1 MIDCFGFRRTNKKI
15 WCSALTKM
23 DCDGCN
29 FYKSHDE
36 KRRDDER
43 TALRIVQLGC
53 ETGSYPLKFKE

>member
-15 WCSALTKM
+15 WCSALTKL

-29 FYKSHDE
+29 FYKSKKD

-43 TALRIVQLGC
+43 TALRLEQMGYVRG
-53 ETGSYPLKFKE
+53 EYPLRFKE